1 MKLITELNEQIEL
14 VTEENNDG
22 KKEMFI
28 EGIFMQSDIPNR
40 NGRLYPFEVL
50 NRETQRYNEEYVS
63 KGRAFG
69 ELGHPEGPTI
79 NLERVSHLIKELRAE
94 GTNFYGKAKLLDTP
108 YGNIVKNLIGE
119 GAQFGVST
127 RGMGTLV
134 DSKEGYKI
142 VKDDFHLA
150 TAADIVADPS
160 APDAF
165 VRGIMENKEWVCV
178 EGCWMEREIDHSK
191 KVIKKASSKELQ
203 EKKFQIFE
211 AFLKSL

>member
-1 MKLITELNEQIEL
+1 MKLITELNETVSFI
-14 VTEENNDG
+14 TEEREDG

-28 EGIFMQSDIPNR
+28 EGIFMQSELPNK
-40 NGRLYPFEVL
+40 NGRYYPFEVL
-50 NRETQRYNEEYVS
+50 DREARRYNEEYVS

-79 NLERVSHLIKELRAE
+79 NLERVSHLIKDLRSE
-94 GTNFYGKAKLLDTP
+94 GTNFYGKAKILDTP
-108 YGNIVKNLIGE
+108 YGNIVKNLINE

-127 RGMGTLV
+127 RGMGSLE
-134 DSKEGYKI
+134 DCDAGYKI

-165 VRGIMENKEWVCV
+165 VRGIMENREWVCV
-178 EGCWMEREIDHSK
+178 DGHWMEREIEESK
-191 KVIKKASSKELQ
+191 TIIKKASSKELN
-203 EKKFQIFE
+203 EIKLNVFKKFM
-211 AFLKSL
+211 KSL

>member
-14 VTEENNDG
+14 VTEEKEDG

>member
-1 MKLITELNEQIEL
+1 
-14 VTEENNDG
+14 
-22 KKEMFI
+22 
-28 EGIFMQSDIPNR
+28 
-40 NGRLYPFEVL
+40 LYPFEVL

>member
-211 AFLKSL
+211 SFLKSL

>member
-1 MKLITELNEQIEL
+1 MRLITELNESVNFI
-14 VTEENNDG
+14 TESNEDG
-22 KKEMFI
+22 TKSMFI
-28 EGIFMQSDIPNR
+28 EGIFMQSDQPNR

-50 NRETQRYNEEYVS
+50 NKEADRYNEEYVT

-79 NLERVSHLIKELRAE
+79 NLERVSHLIKSLRAE
-94 GTNFYGKAKLLDTP
+94 GKDFYGKAKLLDTP
-108 YGNIVKNLIGE
+108 YGNIVKNLINE

-127 RGMGTLV
+127 RGMGTLEE
-134 DSKEGYKI
+134 SKEGYKI

-165 VRGIMENKEWVCV
+165 VRGIMENREWVCID
-178 EGCWMEREIDHSK
+178 GHWMERQIEESK
-191 KVIKKASSKELQ
+191 KAVRKASSKQLAEVKL
-203 EKKFQIFE
+203 KIFE
-211 AFLKSL
+211 KFIKQL